1 MRVVVMTRDSQAPS
15 AFPAVI
21 TGSLPKEEPF
31 LRANFHSADVRGSL
45 DEVKL
50 RVNRLQP
57 FSDHA

>member
-1 MRVVVMTRDSQAPS
+1 MRVVVAIRDAGTQRFSRGN
-15 AFPAVI
+15 

-31 LRANFHSADVRGSL
+31 LRATFHSTDVCGSL